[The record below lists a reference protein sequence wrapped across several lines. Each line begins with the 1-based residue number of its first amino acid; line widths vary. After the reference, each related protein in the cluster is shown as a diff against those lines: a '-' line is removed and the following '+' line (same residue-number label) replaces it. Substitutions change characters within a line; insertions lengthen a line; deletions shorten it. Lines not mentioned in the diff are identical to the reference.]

1 MTLSPS
7 QRGITAVCATPSCRK
22 DFGRDRVR
30 IKFVADV
37 IRPPLPAGIGE
48 IGEMRLN
55 TDPMPTPPR
64 IGENGEIQSVKEPMP
79 PPEEFIK
86 SLTYWEVSE
95 MRSDT

>member
-1 MTLSPS
+1 MPPLAVRRTSVGIGFGLSLLLMLF
-7 QRGITAVCATPSCRK
+7 A
-22 DFGRDRVR
+22 
-30 IKFVADV
+30 
-37 IRPPLPAGIGE
+37 PPLPAGIGE